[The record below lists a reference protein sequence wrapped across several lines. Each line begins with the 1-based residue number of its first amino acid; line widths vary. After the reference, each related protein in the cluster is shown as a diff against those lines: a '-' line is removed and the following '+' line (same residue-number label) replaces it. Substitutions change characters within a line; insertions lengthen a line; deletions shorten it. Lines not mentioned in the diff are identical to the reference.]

1 MLVARYPVPVKAN
14 ATVKI
19 GTSGDVETTMG
30 EQKPLTAKQQGF
42 TDSIL
47 DGCSQADAYRNNY
60 NCANMSAHAI
70 AVEASKLVR
79 HPDVALMVAEK
90 RQAAQMVRIWTR
102 EQAIT
107 EAKANLTHARAIN
120 QMGPANQALK
130 IAIELSG
137 ISREVVCQTAVPVTQ
152 VTVVLNHVRED
163 LEDQSSALE
172 ASYRVLADANE

>member
-47 DGCSQADAYRNNY
+47 DGCSLADAYRNNY
-60 NCANMSAHAI
+60 NCANMSSNAI
-70 AVEASKLVR
+70 RVEASRLANN
-79 HPDVALMVAEK
+79 PCVALMVAEK
-90 RQAAQMVRIWTR
+90 RQAAQAAKMWTR
-102 EQAIT
+102 QMALL
-107 EAKANLTHARAIN
+107 EAETNLEMARDAK

-130 IAIELSG
+130 IAVALSG
-137 ISREVVCQTAVPVTQ
+137 LSKEFERLGDVQVTQ
-152 VTVVLNHVRED
+152 VTVVLN
-163 LEDQSSALE
+163 Q
-172 ASYRVLADANE
+172 

>member
-60 NCANMSAHAI
+60 NCGNMSGNAI
-70 AVEASKLVR
+70 RVEASRLANN
-79 HPDVALMVAEK
+79 PCVALMVAEK
-90 RQAAQMVRIWTR
+90 RQAAQAAKMWTR
-102 EQAIT
+102 QMALL
-107 EAKANLTHARAIN
+107 EAETNLEMARDAK

-130 IAIELSG
+130 IAVALSG
-137 ISREVVCQTAVPVTQ
+137 LSKEFERLGDVQVTQ
-152 VTVVLNHVRED
+152 VTVVLN
-163 LEDQSSALE
+163 Q
-172 ASYRVLADANE
+172 